1 MLFEEFVELE
11 NVESLKPV
19 QMDEPDVN
27 AQSIVREVSLD
38 VTKMSSYVSVESG
51 RSQTTEEISFVYTD
65 SLVPQITISDRD
77 NGMSQPTDAEICVKA
92 LSWKSQSTL
101 SDAVNGRS
109 QAARG
114 RWRKLDADVEE
125 GDVNVSLHVS
135 QEIQQVSQESSS
147 LAAIVLMWTLL
158 LTCLYPSVNSQT
170 ALNYRVMGSDEPT
183 HYTVM
188 PVKEK
193 KPPDPDTVRGA
204 ETLHLKLCTLYAT
217 VVTRC
222 MLY

>member
-1 MLFEEFVELE
+1 M
-11 NVESLKPV
+11 
-19 QMDEPDVN
+19 
-27 AQSIVREVSLD
+27 
-38 VTKMSSYVSVESG
+38 
-51 RSQTTEEISFVYTD
+51 
-65 SLVPQITISDRD
+65 
-77 NGMSQPTDAEICVKA
+77 
-92 LSWKSQSTL
+92 
-101 SDAVNGRS
+101 
-109 QAARG
+109 
-114 RWRKLDADVEE
+114 
-125 GDVNVSLHVS
+125 SLHVS

-158 LTCLYPSVNSQT
+158 LTCLYPSMKRQT